1 MGAQGRAL
9 TWRCV
14 LQSPYGLGPMAR
26 LSCDLRDVSWLY
38 LGQGVAL
45 VLLGLLTVILPDL
58 LTILV
63 ATFLVAIG
71 LVTIVVGWRMR
82 RARRAFDEISRMLL
96 G

>member
-1 MGAQGRAL
+1 M
-9 TWRCV
+9 
-14 LQSPYGLGPMAR
+14 QSPYGLGPMAR
-26 LSCDLRDVSWLY
+26 LSRDLRDVSWLY

-45 VLLGLLTVILPDL
+45 VLLGLLIVILPDL